1 MAQLDVSK
9 MFEGVDALDTIQI
22 VLVVIIS
29 ILLANYLY
37 IRWMMTTNRRNELD
51 DIESFANPEDSPEAN
66 VVVFGNETLYD
77 KFYSKI
83 YDTIVDGE
91 KRQEQEVGLT
101 LVWAES
107 YRPETKTIEVLD
119 IGSGT
124 GGDVEE
130 FRKKGVGKVVG
141 ADCSDAMIEVARKKY
156 PKNDYRVKEAENIG
170 SFAASEFNLIT
181 MYYFTF
187 YYLRD
192 RDQVLRNCYNWLQ
205 PGGCLV
211 IHLVNREKFDP
222 ILESAS
228 PFVAFSVQKY
238 AKERVTR
245 SKVTFDKFE
254 YEADFNLDNDRAEF
268 REEFRFKDSKK
279 MRRQVHHLRMPKMDE
294 IVSEVEANGFT
305 YKQYIDLTPIGY
317 EYQYL
322 FCFVR

>member
-1 MAQLDVSK
+1 MGAKWL
-9 MFEGVDALDTIQI
+9 EGIDALDTIQI

-37 IRWMMTTNRRNELD
+37 IRWTMVGRRRSELD
-51 DIESFANPEDSPEAN
+51 DVEAFANPDDSPEAN
-66 VVVFGNETLYD
+66 IVVLGNETLYD
-77 KFYSKI
+77 KFYAKI
-83 YDTIVDGE
+83 YDTIVDGAL
-91 KRQEQEVGLT
+91 RQQQEVGLT
-101 LVWAES
+101 LIWAKG
-107 YRPETKTIEVLD
+107 YRPEMKTIEVLD
-119 IGSGT
+119 IGCGT

-130 FRKKGVGKVVG
+130 FKKEGVGKVVG
-141 ADCSDAMIEVARKKY
+141 MDASTTMIEVARKKF

-170 SFAASEFNLIT
+170 SFAAGEFNLVT
-181 MYYFTF
+181 MYYFTY

-192 RDQVLRNCYNWLQ
+192 RDQVFRNVFNWLQ

-222 ILESAS
+222 ILEAAS

-238 AKERVTR
+238 SKERVTR

-254 YEADFNLDNDRAEF
+254 YEADFTLDDNRAEF

-279 MRRQVHHLRMPKMDE
+279 LRRQIHHLRMPKMDE
-294 IVSEVEANGFT
+294 VVAEVEANGFT
-305 YKQYIDLTPIGY
+305 YKQFIDLTPIGY